1 MNEDSGSSESLDRRA
16 AQDAILIAGLAAGLS
31 HPEAGARAHMSDRTV
46 ERRLEDDEF
55 AERVSR
61 ARWERVH
68 RLTASLMDLGD
79 DAIRVIR
86 DSFGSYE
93 KGERL
98 RAARDALTLA
108 IRFSQVADLDERVRR
123 IEQRNKEQKQAE
135 EKRDGQS

>member
-1 MNEDSGSSESLDRRA
+1 MIAESRA
-16 AQDAILIAGLAAGLS
+16 EFKAIQGQS
-31 HPEAGARAHMSDRTV
+31 RAPPYRRTV